1 MNCAQHLQTSAMGIC
16 KNCSRG
22 LCQDCA
28 VDEGFGLACKN
39 SCEAEVK
46 AVWQLIERNKQ
57 VSLRTSAVYLRMAA
71 LYGLMAAFFL
81 VFQLVV
87 KSVPVEIEYLF
98 NGFGVLCLVG
108 SFFQLVNANRMKSL
122 NAGVRRSK

>member
-1 MNCAQHLQTSAMGIC
+1 MNCAQHLQTPAFGIC

-22 LCQDCA
+22 LCPDCA

-39 SCEAEVK
+39 RCEAEVK
-46 AVWQLIERNKQ
+46 AVWQLIERNKR
-57 VSLRTSAVYLRMAA
+57 VSLRTSAVYLRMAS
-71 LYGLMAAFFL
+71 LYGLMAVFFL
-81 VFQLVV
+81 GFQFVV

-108 SFFQLVNANRMKSL
+108 AIFNLVNANRMKSL
-122 NAGVRRSK
+122 DARVRQSK